1 MALEITPNKK
11 LDNVVLGEEL
21 QYALDCT
28 AELGDNTV
36 DVHTYE
42 ILDADDADV
51 TATMSGGSVELDGI
65 INFGLKCAAL
75 GTYKLKFV
83 VTCVETLPDAVTP
96 YEFYVRLN
104 VTVKPF

>member
-1 MALEITPNKK
+1 MALTITPNKK

-36 DVHTYE
+36 GFHTYN
-42 ILDADDADV
+42 ILDADDVDV
-51 TATMSGGSVELDGI
+51 TATLSGGSVELEGI
-65 INFGLKCAAL
+65 INFGLKCATL
-75 GTYKLKFV
+75 GSYKLRFI

-104 VTVKPF
+104 VTVKDF